1 VEFAKVLKASKEGLG
16 EQGIPA
22 ARSDLGLWNSL
33 ANCHWLRQVDSAQ
46 SGMARIICIA
56 NQKGGVGKTT
66 TAVNLSVGLARAGE
80 RTLLIDLD
88 PQCNATSGVGLKPA
102 ASHPL
107 LLDTPL
113 KQSLQATA
121 WENLELLPGSRRF
134 VDVDRL
140 ENGDESS
147 SAILRQHLDAGMAS
161 FDYVLI
167 DCPPSLGQLTQ
178 AALSAST
185 EVLMPIQCE
194 FYAMEGLTQMIHVI
208 RDVMQRGEGRLTFGG
223 ILLTMYDPSLE
234 LTQEVD
240 TEVREFFGDIVF
252 DTVIPRDV
260 AVSEA
265 PSHGQSVMDYA
276 PRSRGCRAY
285 LELCMEVLERD

>member
-1 VEFAKVLKASKEGLG
+1 MG
-16 EQGIPA
+16 
-22 ARSDLGLWNSL
+22 
-33 ANCHWLRQVDSAQ
+33 
-46 SGMARIICIA
+46 RIICIA

-66 TAVNLSVGLARAGE
+66 TAVNLAVGLAKAGE

-88 PQCNATSGVGLKPA
+88 PQCNATSGLGLSPA

-107 LLDTPL
+107 LLETPL
-113 KQSLQATA
+113 RESIQPTRWEQLQA
-121 WENLELLPGSRRF
+121 LPGSRSF

-140 ENGDESS
+140 ERGQTSD
-147 SAILRQHLDAGMAS
+147 SATLRQHLDAGMNS
-161 FDYVLI
+161 FEYVLI

-208 RDVMQRGEGRLTFGG
+208 RGVMRQGNGRLAFGG
-223 ILLTMYDPSLE
+223 ILLTMYDPRLE
-234 LTQEVD
+234 LTHEVD
-240 TEVREFFGDIVF
+240 AEVREFFGDIVF

-265 PSHGQSVMDYA
+265 PSHGVGVMDYA
-276 PRSRGCRAY
+276 PRSRGSRAY
-285 LELCMEVLERD
+285 IELCMEVLERD

>member
-1 VEFAKVLKASKEGLG
+1 MAK
-16 EQGIPA
+16 
-22 ARSDLGLWNSL
+22 
-33 ANCHWLRQVDSAQ
+33 
-46 SGMARIICIA
+46 IICIA

-80 RTLLIDLD
+80 RTLLVDLD
-88 PQCNATSGVGLKPA
+88 PQCNATSGVGQTPA
-102 ASHPL
+102 TAHPL
-107 LLDTPL
+107 LLAGAL
-113 KQSLQATA
+113 QESLQTTA
-121 WENLELLPGSRRF
+121 WENLTLLPGSRSF

-140 ENGDESS
+140 ERGESRD
-147 SAILRQHLDAGMAS
+147 SAVLRQNLDAGMAS

-208 RDVMQRGEGRLTFGG
+208 REIMQQGDGRLTFGG
-223 ILLTMYDPSLE
+223 ILLTMYDPALE
-234 LTQEVD
+234 LTHEVD
-240 TEVREFFGDIVF
+240 NEVREFFGDIVF

-265 PSHGQSVMDYA
+265 PSHGTSVMDYA

-285 LELCMEVLERD
+285 LELCMEVLDRD